1 MMRAMLFGIV
11 VAVALAWIAL
21 RIFAGYPVKNRRFRV
36 LNRAEA
42 AVLDSV
48 AEAMFPPGGHIESS
62 GRDADLPAYAD
73 RWMAVSQ
80 PRIRVLMHLL
90 FFLIEHATVIFPA
103 PGRRRRRRYSSL
115 TLEQRIAVL
124 EGWGK
129 SRLHLRRRVFVSLR
143 SIFTKGYFAHPPVL
157 RQLRVAPF
165 AIDSPVCEADLLF
178 PPIGKLPADI
188 RYTREDLS
196 SPSGVPLTDADPLH
210 PDFAEPVR

>member
-1 MMRAMLFGIV
+1 MFFGV
-11 VAVALAWIAL
+11 VLSILLGWLVL
-21 RIFAGYPVKNRRFRV
+21 RIFAGYPATNRRYRV
-36 LNRAEA
+36 LNRAEV
-42 AVLDSV
+42 VLLDAV

-103 PGRRRRRRYSSL
+103 PGRRRRRRYTAL

-129 SRLHLRRRVFVSLR
+129 SSLHLRRLVFVSLR
-143 SIFTKGYFAHPPVL
+143 SILTMGYFAHPPVL
-157 RQLRVAPF
+157 RRLRVAPF
-165 AIDSPVCEADLLF
+165 AINTPVCEADLLY
-178 PPIGKLPADI
+178 PPIGGLPSDI
-188 RYTREDLS
+188 VYSREDLS
-196 SPSGVPLTDADPLH
+196 TPSGIPLTDADPLH
-210 PDFAEPVR
+210 PEFADQNT